1 MRSSGLLAVLVL
13 AGTAVCNAPAFAQQ
27 AASRCE
33 GTLCDLFYS
42 GKPAPEPAGAPAA
55 GVQPN
60 GDRPL
65 TVPTTGGILGALTG
79 GLGQGAGAAPAAGS
93 PPPAPGVT
101 APGEGGLIAMMKGQ
115 TSSRCTGTLCDLFYG
130 GSAPEQPAAAGAMAQ
145 APAAGRIAAAEP
157 AAVDDRPRR
166 AEAKRCVAPPNDPWR
181 CYRH

>member
-13 AGTAVCNAPAFAQQ
+13 AGTAACNAPAFAQQ

-79 GLGQGAGAAPAAGS
+79 GLGQGAGAAPAVGS
-93 PPPAPGVT
+93 PSPTPGVT

-130 GSAPEQPAAAGAMAQ
+130 GSAPEQPAAA
-145 APAAGRIAAAEP
+145 EP